1 MTFILAEKPVEK
13 ELNEKG
19 FFSKSL
25 KTETI
30 AFIALTFG
38 LTFLLNF
45 VMWINY
51 ELIAE
56 RIELF
61 SLALQLQMLLPAFSA
76 IVLTLFVFKSK
87 LFSRKPRILFYY
99 FLILTALYALTFA
112 LWLINPVDIAS
123 IQLGSIENLGLTVL
137 MGLLSLLTTLL
148 TFGWIGLVFF
158 WNLKSDSRKELEA
171 AKLSF
176 GKPSYYLL
184 FSLFFFGYFLLS
196 TILNWGF
203 NLGSPPAE
211 QAGLGTLLLGFAAI
225 FYGSIAGL
233 AQLFGEEYGWRI
245 FLQNRLSQ
253 QYGRIKSVLLVGL
266 VWGLWHTPLVVG
278 AGWTFPGYPVLGVIL
293 FTILSILLS
302 IPLGL
307 AVFKSKSVWL
317 AAFVH
322 GVINYSANY
331 LALNFYMPTDAVYSF
346 GIGIYGLLVLGVIAL
361 VFLKSKEWKKRED

>member
-1 MTFILAEKPVEK
+1 LAEQRVEK
-13 ELNEKG
+13 ELNEEG
-19 FFSKSL
+19 FVSKSL
-25 KTETI
+25 KKETI
-30 AFIALTFG
+30 AFLALTFG
-38 LTFLLNF
+38 LTGLLNF

-51 ELIAE
+51 ELIAG

-76 IVLTLFVFKSK
+76 IVLNLFVFKSK
-87 LFSRKPRILFYY
+87 PFSRKPRILFYY
-99 FLILTALYALTFA
+99 FIILTALYALTFA
-112 LWLINPVDIAS
+112 LWLINPIDIAS

-137 MGLLSLLTTLL
+137 MGLLSLVTTLL

-158 WNLKSDSRKELEA
+158 WNFKSDSRKELSA

-176 GKPSYYLL
+176 GKPLYYLL

-196 TILNWGF
+196 TVLNWGF

-211 QAGLGTLLLGFAAI
+211 PVELGALLLGFAAI
-225 FYGSIAGL
+225 FYGSVAGL

-245 FLQNRLSQ
+245 FLQSSLAQ
-253 QYGRIKSVLLVGL
+253 QFGRMKGVLLVGL
-266 VWGLWHTPLVVG
+266 VWGLWHAPLVVG
-278 AGWTFPGYPVLGVIL
+278 AGWTFPGYPVLGVVL
-293 FTILSILLS
+293 FTISSILLS

-307 AVFKSKSVWL
+307 AVFISKSVWV
-317 AAFVH
+317 AAFAH

-331 LALNFYMPTDAVYSF
+331 LAFNFYMPNDNVYSF

-361 VFLKSKEWKKRED
+361 VFLKSKVWKKRED